1 MEGYKRHL
9 IYETYDTI
17 EEQEEAE
24 ERIKHECEK
33 DEEERR
39 KGNLF
44 NGIEILKKIESIEEE
59 KRWLT
64 ELFVEFGILIKGE

>member
-1 MEGYKRHL
+1 MEECKRHI
-9 IYETYDTI
+9 IYEPYDTI

-24 ERIKHECEK
+24 ERIKQECEK
-33 DEEERR
+33 AEEERR

-59 KRWLT
+59 EKRWLT
-64 ELFVEFGILIKGE
+64 ELFVEFGIYN